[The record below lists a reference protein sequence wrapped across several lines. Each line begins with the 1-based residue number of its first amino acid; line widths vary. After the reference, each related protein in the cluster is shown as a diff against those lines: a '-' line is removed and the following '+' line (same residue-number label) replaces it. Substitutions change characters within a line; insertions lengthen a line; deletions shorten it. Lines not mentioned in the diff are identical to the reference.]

1 MWSPEGARR
10 TSGRWHLEKL
20 AHWNGTLPPN
30 QHFIE
35 VTIGTYRLDPTGSP
49 LPFSAPAVPPGEVP
63 PGEESLFLTTKI
75 AEGSRNRKWW
85 RQIYESLTIP
95 AGTRYEVVT
104 ADILPDWFTTSG
116 TAARRFGHQWYEEN
130 RSAILL
136 VPSVV
141 ARVERTVVIN
151 SRHADF
157 NRLTAGLETPV
168 WWDRRLFA

>member
-10 TSGRWHLEKL
+10 TSGRWHEAGDAVIYAAERYSAALLEKL

-35 VTIGTYRLDPTGSP
+35 I
-49 LPFSAPAVPPGEVP
+49 
-63 PGEESLFLTTKI
+63 
-75 AEGSRNRKWW
+75 
-85 RQIYESLTIP
+85 TIP
-95 AGTRYEVVT
+95 AETSYEVVT
-104 ADILPDWFTTSG
+104 ADILPDWFSTSG

-141 ARVERTVVIN
+141 ARVERNVVIN

>member
-10 TSGRWHLEKL
+10 TSGRWHEAGDAVIYAAEHYSTALLEKL
-20 AHWNGTLPPN
+20 AHWNGILPPN

-35 VTIGTYRLDPTGSP
+35 VTI
-49 LPFSAPAVPPGEVP
+49 PAET
-63 PGEESLFLTTKI
+63 S
-75 AEGSRNRKWW
+75 
-85 RQIYESLTIP
+85 
-95 AGTRYEVVT
+95 YEVVT

-141 ARVERTVVIN
+141 ARVERNVVIN

>member
-10 TSGRWHLEKL
+10 TSGRWHEAGDAVIYAAEHYSTALLEKL
-20 AHWNGTLPPN
+20 AHWNGILPPN

-35 VTIGTYRLDPTGSP
+35 I
-49 LPFSAPAVPPGEVP
+49 
-63 PGEESLFLTTKI
+63 
-75 AEGSRNRKWW
+75 
-85 RQIYESLTIP
+85 TIP
-95 AGTRYEVVT
+95 ADTSYEVVT
-104 ADILPDWFTTSG
+104 ADILPDWFTMSG

-141 ARVERTVVIN
+141 ARMERNVIIN

>member
-1 MWSPEGARR
+1 MWSPAGARR
-10 TSGRWHLEKL
+10 TSGRWHEAGDAVIYAAEHYSTALLEKL
-20 AHWNGTLPPN
+20 AHWNGILPPN

-35 VTIGTYRLDPTGSP
+35 I
-49 LPFSAPAVPPGEVP
+49 
-63 PGEESLFLTTKI
+63 
-75 AEGSRNRKWW
+75 
-85 RQIYESLTIP
+85 TIP
-95 AGTRYEVVT
+95 AGTSYEVVT

-116 TAARRFGHQWYEEN
+116 TAARHFGHQWYEEN

>member
-10 TSGRWHLEKL
+10 TSGRWHEAGDAVIYAAEHYSTALLEKL

-35 VTIGTYRLDPTGSP
+35 VTI
-49 LPFSAPAVPPGEVP
+49 
-63 PGEESLFLTTKI
+63 
-75 AEGSRNRKWW
+75 
-85 RQIYESLTIP
+85 P
-95 AGTRYEVVT
+95 AGTSYEVVT
-104 ADILPDWFTTSG
+104 ADILPDWCTTSG
-116 TAARRFGHQWYEEN
+116 MAARRFGHQWYEEK

-141 ARVERTVVIN
+141 ARVERNVVIN

>member
-10 TSGRWHLEKL
+10 TSGRWHEAGDAVIYAAEHYSTALLEKL
-20 AHWNGTLPPN
+20 AHWNGILPPN

-35 VTIGTYRLDPTGSP
+35 VTI
-49 LPFSAPAVPPGEVP
+49 
-63 PGEESLFLTTKI
+63 
-75 AEGSRNRKWW
+75 
-85 RQIYESLTIP
+85 P
-95 AGTRYEVVT
+95 AGTSYEVVT

-116 TAARRFGHQWYEEN
+116 IAARRFGHQWYEEK

-141 ARVERTVVIN
+141 ARVERHVVIN

>member
-10 TSGRWHLEKL
+10 TSGRWHEAGDAVIYAAEHYSTALLEKL

-35 VTIGTYRLDPTGSP
+35 VTI
-49 LPFSAPAVPPGEVP
+49 
-63 PGEESLFLTTKI
+63 
-75 AEGSRNRKWW
+75 
-85 RQIYESLTIP
+85 P
-95 AGTRYEVVT
+95 AGTSYEVVT

-141 ARVERTVVIN
+141 ARVERNVVIN

-157 NRLTAGLETPV
+157 NRLTAGLVPV

>member
-10 TSGRWHLEKL
+10 TSGRWHEAGDAVIYAAEHYSTALLEKL
-20 AHWNGTLPPN
+20 AHWNGILPPN

-35 VTIGTYRLDPTGSP
+35 I
-49 LPFSAPAVPPGEVP
+49 
-63 PGEESLFLTTKI
+63 
-75 AEGSRNRKWW
+75 
-85 RQIYESLTIP
+85 TIP
-95 AGTRYEVVT
+95 AETSYEVVT

-141 ARVERTVVIN
+141 ARVERNVVIN

>member
-1 MWSPEGARR
+1 MRVYRIGDPAGEFPVWSPEGARR
-10 TSGRWHLEKL
+10 TSGRWHEAGDAVIYAAEHYSTALLEKL

-35 VTIGTYRLDPTGSP
+35 VTI
-49 LPFSAPAVPPGEVP
+49 
-63 PGEESLFLTTKI
+63 
-75 AEGSRNRKWW
+75 
-85 RQIYESLTIP
+85 P
-95 AGTRYEVVT
+95 AGTSYEVVT
-104 ADILPDWFTTSG
+104 ADILPDWCTTSG
-116 TAARRFGHQWYEEN
+116 MAARRFGHQWYEEK

-141 ARVERTVVIN
+141 ARVERNVVIN

>member
-10 TSGRWHLEKL
+10 TSGRWHEAGDAVIYAAEHYSTALLEKL

-35 VTIGTYRLDPTGSP
+35 VTI
-49 LPFSAPAVPPGEVP
+49 PAET
-63 PGEESLFLTTKI
+63 S
-75 AEGSRNRKWW
+75 
-85 RQIYESLTIP
+85 
-95 AGTRYEVVT
+95 YEVVT
-104 ADILPDWFTTSG
+104 ADILPEWFETRG
-116 TAARRFGHQWYEEN
+116 TAARRFGHQWYEEK

-141 ARVERTVVIN
+141 ARVERNVVIN

-168 WWDRRLFA
+168 WWDQRLFAGR